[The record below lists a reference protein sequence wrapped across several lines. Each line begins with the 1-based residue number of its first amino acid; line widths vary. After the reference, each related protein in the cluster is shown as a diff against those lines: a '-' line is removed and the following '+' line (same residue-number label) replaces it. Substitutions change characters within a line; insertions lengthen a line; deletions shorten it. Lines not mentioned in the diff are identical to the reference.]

1 MDFSDDKKSSH
12 GLMTQVSVWA
22 FGWVLANTGAK
33 ISTVSLFTPN
43 FPRIFGSM
51 GLFSEISLVQ
61 HPFEPLKN
69 GIREFS
75 WNHLD
80 SYFAKNYVKCV
91 SFFLAYFCNYLRHSC
106 YFEKCVIIVV
116 RMGKPYLP
124 QPFCKLTKYN
134 VWFTKPNT
142 L

>member
-43 FPRIFGSM
+43 FLKRWGSM
-51 GLFSEISLVQ
+51 GDFSEISLVQ

-80 SYFAKNYVKCV
+80 SYFAKNVCEMRLLLGMFLQLFA
-91 SFFLAYFCNYLRHSC
+91 SFVLFWEMRNNSSSAY
-106 YFEKCVIIVV
+106 
-116 RMGKPYLP
+116 GKTVPTAALL
-124 QPFCKLTKYN
+124 QIDEI
-134 VWFTKPNT
+134 
-142 L
+142 